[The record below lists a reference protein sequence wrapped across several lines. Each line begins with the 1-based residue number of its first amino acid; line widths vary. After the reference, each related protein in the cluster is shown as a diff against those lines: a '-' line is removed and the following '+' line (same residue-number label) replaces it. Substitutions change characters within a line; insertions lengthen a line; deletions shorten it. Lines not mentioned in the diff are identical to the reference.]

1 MKDKDKKIQEMQ
13 ILEQNLQSLL
23 LQKQAFQM
31 ELSETQS
38 ALKEIENSGEEVF
51 KIIGQLMIKTDKSKI
66 KQELLNK
73 EKRQAGIIAMREI
86 YPNFITPLGVWIN
99 REGVREAFRQ
109 KERKFDT
116 LNEALNCIKSR
127 FYIPV
132 DEWIGTS
139 VLLRNALHQE
149 KITKYLTS

>member
-73 EKRQAGIIAMREI
+73 EKILDLRTKTIEKQETSLTEQLDKLREE
-86 YPNFITPLGVWIN
+86 V
-99 REGVREAFRQ
+99 
-109 KERKFDT
+109 
-116 LNEALNCIKSR
+116 IKT
-127 FYIPV
+127 V
-132 DEWIGTS
+132 
-139 VLLRNALHQE
+139 N
-149 KITKYLTS
+149 K